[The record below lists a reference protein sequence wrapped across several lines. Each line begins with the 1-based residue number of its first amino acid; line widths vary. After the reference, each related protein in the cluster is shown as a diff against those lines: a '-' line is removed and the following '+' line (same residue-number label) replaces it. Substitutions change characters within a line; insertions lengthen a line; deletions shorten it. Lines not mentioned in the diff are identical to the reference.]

1 MLCTQVEHPL
11 MKDLCKELTTRFDKS
26 MLNVPPA
33 CVQIHQVLLLC
44 SVRSLTLQTIDFG
57 LIEGANEDSFCIY
70 PMGVVEDNVHTP
82 HAFMLELECH
92 SQILQRKF
100 WNPASQ

>member
-1 MLCTQVEHPL
+1 MLFTQVEHPL
-11 MKDLCKELTTRFDKS
+11 MEDLCKELTTRFDKS

-33 CVQIHQVLLLC
+33 CVQIHQVLLLY

-57 LIEGANEDSFCIY
+57 SIEGVNEDYVCIY
-70 PMGVVEDNVHTP
+70 PTGVIKDNVHKP
-82 HAFMLELECH
+82 HAFMLELKCH
-92 SQILQRKF
+92 SQILQRKC